1 MNMMESLK
9 ARRTLRRLAAVLA
22 AGGVSMLMMGEA
34 LAAEPE
40 VKENAAAEAASAAA
54 AEEPKAYQMED
65 IVVTAERVPTKK
77 MDTPANVSVITAK
90 EIEDNHYVDVT
101 EALSH
106 INGVIVSRQGS
117 FDNVLL
123 NGDERVVVLVDGRRL
138 NNDQGLPT
146 GDGRVDLRMIPSM
159 KNIERIEVVKGGGS
173 TLYGADAV
181 GGVIN
186 IITKRGKKLET
197 TLDAN
202 LGSWGTY
209 NYEIT
214 NQGSEGKTSWFL
226 TGGWQKRNHA
236 RMKLHGETVSP
247 KDSDIDNN
255 SFSLRLDH
263 DLSSDESDSLRFVFE
278 HKTKHENQYYNII
291 NNTGGQDDMRTDV
304 FNNLELS
311 YHFKENQKN
320 PGFLRVFQN
329 YRASDVTSHF
339 TTKLRGV
346 DYQNG
351 WQLGKNNRLVA
362 GAEYHQSISANDGD
376 AVNSSKYDDKTLRSA
391 AVYLE
396 DTWKFDDKWSL
407 VPGVRF
413 DHHNKYGNHWIPRI
427 SVNYNANDKTQVYAS
442 YGRVFHAPKADDLYW
457 FQIDTWG
464 TGYYGNPDL
473 KAETGVTANIGINHR
488 FNDDMSIGFN
498 YFETRLSDAI
508 SWVYDGM
515 TNSTSPV
522 NKNREHRRGLE
533 LTFRHKLKQGWS
545 YDLGYS
551 YLNQKSTNAAGEIG
565 YDGANRMPNGY
576 RLGIHYDS
584 GAWHA
589 NLLGTFVTGMDR
601 DFYLRRRYAL
611 IDFNLSYDV
620 TEQMKIYFKA
630 LNLTNQE
637 YSAYQS
643 NWGNA
648 YPGLGRFFQL
658 GVTYSF

>member
-1 MNMMESLK
+1 MNMMESLTE
-9 ARRTLRRLAAVLA
+9 RRTLRRLAALLA

-40 VKENAAAEAASAAA
+40 VKENAAAEATSAAA

-202 LGSWGTY
+202 VGSWGTY

-236 RMKLHGETVSP
+236 RMKLHGETLSP

-278 HKTKHENQYYNII
+278 HKTKHENQYYNTI

-362 GAEYHQSISANDGD
+362 GAEWHESISGNPPLGYEDE
-376 AVNSSKYDDKTLRSA
+376 KLRSV

-396 DTWKFDDKWSL
+396 DTWKVDDKWSL

-442 YGRVFHAPKADDLYW
+442 YGRVFNAPKSDDLFW
-457 FQIDTWG
+457 NENWG
-464 TGYYGNPDL
+464 GGMGLFGNPDL
-473 KAETGVTANIGINHR
+473 KAETGTTANIGLNHR
-488 FNDDMSIGFN
+488 FNDDMSISVN
-498 YFETRLSDAI
+498 YFQTRLSDAI
-508 SWVYDGM
+508 QWVNFGGWHYE
-515 TNSTSPV
+515 SV

-533 LTFRHKLKQGWS
+533 LTFRHKLKKGWS

-551 YLNQKSTNAAGEIG
+551 YLNMKSTNDEGVLA
-565 YDGANRMPNGY
+565 YDGSNRMPNGY

-589 NLLGTFVTGMDR
+589 NLLGTFVTGLDTSR
-601 DFYLRRRYAL
+601 NLNRHYAL
-611 IDFNLSYDV
+611 LDFNLSYDV
-620 TEQMKIYFKA
+620 TKQATVYFKA

-637 YSAYQS
+637 YSAYP
-643 NWGNA
+643 NNGGNA